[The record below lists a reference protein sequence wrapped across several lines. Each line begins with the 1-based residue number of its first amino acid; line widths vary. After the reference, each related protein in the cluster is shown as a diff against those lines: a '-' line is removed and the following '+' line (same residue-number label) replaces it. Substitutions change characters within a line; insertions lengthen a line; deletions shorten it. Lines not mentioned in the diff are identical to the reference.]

1 MRTCALL
8 CVFSQESFLSFH
20 LVGSGKGTE
29 VASLG
34 SRHGNLLI
42 TSLACYYLLV
52 LLFTFVWDEV
62 FCVLGCS
69 LSYWVT
75 LISGT
80 PAFTF
85 PVLGLT
91 GVPPHP
97 LPATLIIETNTL
109 GARHK
114 LCRLN
119 CTSPCMPG
127 KFSANWVVSPALLP
141 VFNPSD
147 NSCHPELPWNP
158 FLQHIKDTVLSE
170 WFLRLPVDYMYLLT
184 AADSL
189 AYVLKFFNILNK
201 IFSKLRQKCSFGH

>member
-1 MRTCALL
+1 MRTCALP

-20 LVGSGKGTE
+20 LMGSGKGTE

-97 LPATLIIETNTL
+97 RPATLTIETNTL
-109 GARHK
+109 GARHE
-114 LCRLN
+114 LYQLN

-127 KFSANWVVSPALLP
+127 KCSSN
-141 VFNPSD
+141 
-147 NSCHPELPWNP
+147 
-158 FLQHIKDTVLSE
+158 
-170 WFLRLPVDYMYLLT
+170 LT
-184 AADSL
+184 ATPGACQVSALPTELSL
-189 AYVLKFFNILNK
+189 QPFYLCLIHLTTLVTRNCPEIL
-201 IFSKLRQKCSFGH
+201 FCSTSRTQYCLSGSSGCQ